1 MINKAEKVRITASG
15 IAGLKFEN
23 VIYGERSQAG
33 AMGNAGGII
42 LYVLDGDSF
51 TMYHAN
57 LSTDEQAY
65 SEGLFKIAANELQ
78 FDVYAGGF
86 GNGVFIKKDISLVV
100 IEEDE
105 SFWYIKEDK
114 PYMIKSSV
122 KGVFDNVAKALLT
135 GEQGMIDPMQKLW
148 EDRWRNEFKK
158 K

>member
-1 MINKAEKVRITASG
+1 MIIKAEKVRITASG

-42 LYVLDGDSF
+42 LYVLEGDSF

-57 LSTDEQAY
+57 LSTDEKAY
-65 SEGLFKIAANELQ
+65 AEGLFKIAANEFQ

-105 SFWYIKEDK
+105 SFWYIKDDK
-114 PYMIKSSV
+114 PYKIKSSV

-135 GEQGMIDPMQKLW
+135 GKQGMIDPMQKLW